1 LAEKETGGLAMPTID
16 VELGELENLLN
27 VSFKCNIE
35 KLDEVLTLIK
45 GEVKLF
51 NQQEGVVN
59 IEIKDTNRPDL
70 WSVEGLARALRGYLN
85 AIEDFREYI
94 IKGPLIDV
102 SVDSRLNSIR
112 PFMGVAVVENLKL
125 SDAIIRGLMHLQDK
139 LDQTYGRNRQKTS
152 IGLYDYDLMNPPLHY
167 TVAKPDKVK
176 FAPLGFDEEM
186 NLAEILERHPKGIE
200 YGKIV
205 KRHSVYPLILDSNGK
220 ILSFPPI
227 INSND
232 LGRVTAETRNVLV
245 EVTGTAHEAVLN
257 ALKLVTLALADR
269 GGQVSSGT
277 IKYAFDGSQV
287 VTPDFRSNLMEL
299 SVGYA
304 NRILGLQLTSKQMG
318 KLLPMAGFGVEKTSG
333 DTIMVSVP
341 CYRVDVM
348 HQVDLIEDIAIAYGY
363 DRIEPV
369 WRELP
374 TTGSMSAEQHL
385 IDVAREFMVGLSFQ
399 ETLTYNL
406 TNSENLFDNMNI
418 EKSTIVEVANPKVA
432 TMTCLRNSLL
442 PSLMEFLGNN
452 TSIEFPQ
459 RIFELGKVTALDDT
473 KETKTR
479 DENWLA
485 AVTAHVSAC
494 FTEIKSVLDSF
505 LMNFGV
511 DWQIKETLHSS
522 FIEGRI
528 GKVLVNGEEAG
539 IIGEIHPL
547 VLERWKLENPAAA
560 FEINLDKIIR
570 GKQSK

>member
-1 LAEKETGGLAMPTID
+1 MPTID
-16 VELGELENLLN
+16 VELGELEKLLN
-27 VSFKCNIE
+27 VSFNCNME
-35 KLDEVLTLIK
+35 KLDDILTLVK
-45 GEVKLF
+45 GEVKIF

-85 AIEDFREYI
+85 PTEDFKEYI
-94 IKGPLIDV
+94 VKGPLIDV

-112 PFMGVAVVENLKL
+112 PFMGVAIVENLKL

-167 TVAKPDKVK
+167 TVANPDKAK
-176 FAPLGFDEEM
+176 FAPLGFEETM
-186 NLAEILERHPKGIE
+186 NLEEILERHPKGIE

-205 KRHSVYPLILDSNGK
+205 KNHSLYPLILDSKGK

-245 EVTGTAHEAVLN
+245 EVTGTAHEAVHN

-269 GGQVSSGT
+269 GGKVSSGT

-287 VTPDFRSNLMEL
+287 VTPDFRSSLMEL

-304 NRILGLQLTSKQMG
+304 NRILGLQLTSRQMG
-318 KLLPMAGFGVEKTSG
+318 KLLRRAGFGVEETSS

-348 HQVDLIEDIAIAYGY
+348 HQVDLIEDVAIAYGY

-399 ETLTYNL
+399 EILTYNL
-406 TNSENLFDNMNI
+406 TSSENLFDNMNI

-432 TMTCLRNSLL
+432 TMTCLRNRLL

-452 TSIEFPQ
+452 TSTEFPQ
-459 RIFELGKVTALDDT
+459 KIFELGKVTALDDT

-485 AVTAHVSAC
+485 AVTTHVSAC

-528 GKVLVNGEEAG
+528 GEILVNGEEVG

-560 FEINLDKIIR
+560 FEFNLDKIIR

>member
-1 LAEKETGGLAMPTID
+1 MPTID
-16 VELGELENLLN
+16 VELGELEKLLN
-27 VSFKCNIE
+27 VSFNWDIE
-35 KLDEVLTLIK
+35 RLDKVLTLVK

-85 AIEDFREYI
+85 AIEDFREYNV
-94 IKGPLIDV
+94 KGPLIDV

-125 SDAIIRGLMHLQDK
+125 SDAVIRGLMRLQDK

-167 TVAKPDKVK
+167 TVAKPEKVK
-176 FAPLGFDEEM
+176 FAPLGFDEAM

-200 YGKIV
+200 YGRIV
-205 KRHSVYPLILDSNGK
+205 KRHSVYPLILDSKGK

-304 NRILGLQLTSKQMG
+304 NRILGLQLTSEQMAE
-318 KLLPMAGFGVEKTSG
+318 LLIRAGFGVEETSG
-333 DTIMVSVP
+333 DVIMVSVP

-348 HQVDLIEDIAIAYGY
+348 HQVDLVEDVAIAYGY

-399 ETLTYNL
+399 EILTYNL
-406 TNSENLFDNMNI
+406 TNTENLLDNMNI
-418 EKSTIVEVANPKVA
+418 EKSAIVEVANPKVA

-459 RIFELGKVTALDDT
+459 RIFELGKVTALDGT

-511 DWQIKETLHSS
+511 DWQIKETFHSS

-570 GKQSK
+570 VKQSK

>member
-1 LAEKETGGLAMPTID
+1 MPTID
-16 VELGELENLLN
+16 VELGEFEKLLN
-27 VSFKCNIE
+27 FSFNCNIE
-35 KLDEVLTLIK
+35 KLDEVLTLVK
-45 GEVKLF
+45 GEVKHF
-51 NQQEGVVN
+51 NQQENVMN

-85 AIEDFREYI
+85 SEDLKEYVV
-94 IKGPLIDV
+94 KGPSIDV
-102 SVDSRLNSIR
+102 SVDSKLSSIR

-125 SDAIIRGLMHLQDK
+125 SDTIIRGLIHLQDK

-152 IGLYDYDLMNPPLHY
+152 IGLYDYSLMNPPLHY

-176 FAPLGFDEEM
+176 FTPLGFDEQM

-205 KRHSVYPLILDSNGK
+205 KGHSVYPLILDSKGK

-232 LGRVTAETRNVLV
+232 LGRVTAETRSVLV
-245 EVTGTAHEAVLN
+245 EVTGTAHQAVLN

-277 IKYAFDGSQV
+277 IKYAFDGSEV
-287 VTPDFRSNLMEL
+287 VTPDFRSRLMEL
-299 SVGYA
+299 SVEYA
-304 NRILGLQLTSKQMG
+304 NRILGLQLTSKQMAR
-318 KLLPMAGFGVEKTSG
+318 LLPRAGFGVEKTSPRN
-333 DTIMVSVP
+333 IMVSVP

-348 HQVDLIEDIAIAYGY
+348 HQIDLVEDLAIAYGY
-363 DRIEPV
+363 DHIEPV
-369 WRELP
+369 WRELA
-374 TTGSMSAEQHL
+374 TTGSMSTEQHL

-399 ETLTYNL
+399 EILTYNL
-406 TNSENLFDNMNI
+406 TNFENLFDKMNL
-418 EKSTIVEVANPKVA
+418 EKSAIVEVANPKVE

-459 RIFELGKVTALDDT
+459 RIFELGKVTSLDDT

-522 FIEGRI
+522 FIDGRI
-528 GKVLVNGEEAG
+528 GKVIINGENVG
-539 IIGEIHPL
+539 FIGEIHPL
-547 VLERWKLENPAAA
+547 VLENWKLENPVAA
-560 FEINLDKIIR
+560 FEISIDKII
-570 GKQSK
+570 QSTHLK